1 MMYSA
6 TCPSEQY
13 FSLEHP
19 ATLVEGNRYYLIDR
33 PYGRRSC
40 LKTITFVDYTAC
52 PAVVMIANGYGIRS
66 RCLRDELWGFSQT
79 SVPDQ
84 DEGSGR

>member
-1 MMYSA
+1 MMYSTA
-6 TCPSEQY
+6 YPNEQH

-19 ATLVEGNRYYLIDR
+19 VTLVEGNSYYLIDHVF
-33 PYGRRSC
+33 GRRSC

-52 PAVVMIANGYGIRS
+52 PAVVVIANSWGIHS